1 MTGAAVATAVGA
13 WALPRQGGSK
23 PDPEKDRYK
32 SLDAFAQV
40 LHYVSTEYVDP
51 VDEKKLLW
59 DAARGLTSGLD
70 VHSTFLPP
78 RRYERI
84 RQDTEGAFGGVGLTL
99 GPGSA
104 DDIMPDAKPWP
115 IVDEVVPGSPADK
128 AGLMIDDRIVS
139 IDGKATVDGDQ
150 EVAEAG
156 AWEARTRGASGTR
169 VALEVLR
176 AGWKSARSMSL
187 VREQVKMPSVEYLA
201 YEAGIGYLSIDRFQ
215 EATTEDTKAG
225 LEALQAAGSLD
236 VLIFDLRN
244 NPGGLLDQGIK
255 VADLFLD
262 KGVITTI
269 HGRQGAVESHSAH
282 AAGTWSKPKMLV
294 LVDAQ
299 TASAAEIVTG
309 ALKDHKRAT
318 VMGLPTYGKGSV
330 QTFYDLDD
338 GSGLKLT
345 TARYL
350 TPSGASLEGSG
361 IIPDVAIDMFD
372 AEVIS
377 GDGSEPVTNDAADVD
392 PLEAS
397 AGEGTGNDA
406 RIREELAEDHQ
417 FQVALQE
424 ARKIRDAVGTAPHQ

>member
-1 MTGAAVATAVGA
+1 VATAVGA
-13 WALPRQGGSK
+13 WALPK
-23 PDPEKDRYK
+23 KADPEKDRYK

-40 LHYVSTEYVDP
+40 LHYISSEYVDT

-59 DAARGLTSGLD
+59 DAARGMTSGLD

-104 DDIMPDAKPWP
+104 DDVMPDARPWP
-115 IVDEVVPGSPADK
+115 IVDEVVPGSPADR
-128 AGLMIDDRIVS
+128 AGLQIDDRIVS
-139 IDGKATVDGDQ
+139 MDGKATVEGDQ
-150 EVAEAG
+150 EIAEAG

-169 VALEVLR
+169 VTLEVLR
-176 AGWKSARSMSL
+176 AGWKSPKTMSL
-187 VREQVKMPSVEYLA
+187 VREQVKMPSVEHLA
-201 YEAGIGYLSIDRFQ
+201 VESGIGYLAIDRFQ
-215 EATTEDTKAG
+215 EATTEDTKTA
-225 LEALQAAGSLD
+225 LEALRAAKALS

-255 VADLFLD
+255 VADLFLE
-262 KGVITTI
+262 KGIITTI

-282 AAGTWSKPKMLV
+282 AAGTWTEPEILL

-299 TASAAEIVTG
+299 TASAAEIVAG
-309 ALKDHKRAT
+309 ALKDHKRAL

-350 TPSGASLEGSG
+350 TPGGTSLEGSG
-361 IIPDVAIDMFD
+361 IIPDVPIDMFD
-372 AEVIS
+372 AEVIT
-377 GDGSEPVTNDAADVD
+377 GDGTGDVTDGAADVD
-392 PLEAS
+392 PLEADG
-397 AGEGTGNDA
+397 GEATGNDA

-417 FQVALQE
+417 FQVALQK
-424 ARKIRDAVGTAPHQ
+424 AREIRDAAGTAAHQ